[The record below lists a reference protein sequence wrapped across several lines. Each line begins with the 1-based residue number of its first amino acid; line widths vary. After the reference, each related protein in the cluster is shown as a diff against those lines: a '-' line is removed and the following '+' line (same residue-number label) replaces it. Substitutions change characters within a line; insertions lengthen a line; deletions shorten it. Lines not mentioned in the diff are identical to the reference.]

1 MTGSEGFFRF
11 LRFGA
16 PRLYKRTWLA
26 LLLLAVGAVVGGV
39 PGCQEWLASWM
50 VLSWFLLA
58 GVVVVSLALALGHA
72 ATGLWA
78 EVRVDASQIF
88 YAVLAGAILPAM
100 FALSPWVELV
110 ATHDRLEREAA
121 ASVRAGGAR
130 VSATHVH
137 DLWSDGGTV
146 YDPDGEILKPV
157 QERSERWQH
166 TSPVPYWLDR
176 DCVDVRHL
184 VGAFYRWSNGC
195 GTW

>member
-16 PRLYKRTWLA
+16 PRLYKRTWLG

-39 PGCQEWLASWM
+39 PGWQERLASWM
-50 VLSWFLLA
+50 LFSWFLLA
-58 GVVVVSLALALGHA
+58 GVVVVSLALAIGHA
-72 ATGLWA
+72 AMGLWA
-78 EVRVDASQIF
+78 EVRVDAGQIF
-88 YAVLAGAILPAM
+88 YAVLAAAIFPAM

-146 YDPDGEILKPV
+146 YDPAGEILKPA
-157 QERSERWQH
+157 QERSEQWQH
-166 TSPVPYWLDR
+166 TTPVPYWLDR
-176 DCVDVRHL
+176 DCVEVRHL